1 MTSELPLIRF
11 AGAARSLTLSCVE
24 NKTTYEISVLDAM
37 RMLLLRKAWA
47 DVTQQTAANCFAKAG
62 FQLSMCVDGVPGE
75 TMTGD
80 DDDDEFD
87 EEDHLP
93 LSHLL
98 HASRRQV

>member
-1 MTSELPLIRF
+1 
-11 AGAARSLTLSCVE
+11 
-24 NKTTYEISVLDAM
+24 
-37 RMLLLRKAWA
+37 
-47 DVTQQTAANCFAKAG
+47 
-62 FQLSMCVDGVPGE
+62 LSMCVDGVPGE